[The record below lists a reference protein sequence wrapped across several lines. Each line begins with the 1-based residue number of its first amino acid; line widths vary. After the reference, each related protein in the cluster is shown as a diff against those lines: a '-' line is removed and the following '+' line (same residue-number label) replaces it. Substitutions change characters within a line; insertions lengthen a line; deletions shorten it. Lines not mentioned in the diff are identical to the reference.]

1 MTLLKVSTETLQV
14 IREQL
19 IALHARIP
27 LKLWMV
33 TAVNGDD
40 WDVVCAHNQG
50 YPVKEGQTFPWKE
63 SFCCRM
69 MLNEGPQFASNVAD
83 CEAYRNA
90 PIGKKLP
97 IRAYIGI
104 PLYGEGHRFIGTLCG
119 IDPTPDVVGIR
130 AGEALVR
137 QTAETIGRL
146 LSMEHKLAHAES
158 RVLQVE
164 GHALRDEMTHLLNRR
179 GWNKLLMETG
189 TAQPDEVHSI
199 VMVDLDNLKSL
210 NDLSGHAAGDKLIIK
225 TARVLSASMRGS
237 DVVARLGGDEF
248 GVLLQHIYPRQAQD
262 IAARLTAEMAE
273 AGVTATVGFAST
285 PPQPSVAAAVEAADQ
300 MLVALKRNRAA
311 L

>member
-1 MTLLKVSTETLQV
+1 MTQLNVSAETLQV

-19 IALHARIP
+19 VVLHARIP

-33 TAVNGDD
+33 TTVSGDD

-69 MLNEGPQFASNVAD
+69 MLNEGPQFASNAET

-90 PIGKKLP
+90 PIGKQLT

-119 IDPTPDVVGIR
+119 IDPQPDVVGIR
-130 AGEALVR
+130 AGEGLVR
-137 QTAETIGRL
+137 QTAEIIGRL
-146 LSMEHKLAHAES
+146 LSMEHKLANAQS

-164 GHALRDEMTHLLNRR
+164 DHALRDEMTGLLNRR
-179 GWNKLLMETG
+179 GWNKLLLESG
-189 TAQPDEVHSI
+189 VAQGQAVHSV
-199 VMVDLDNLKSL
+199 VMADLDNLKAL
-210 NDLSGHAAGDKLIIK
+210 NDLSGHAAGDGLIIK
-225 TARVLSASMRGS
+225 AAQILSASMRGG

-248 GVLLQHIYPRQAQD
+248 GLLLQNVYPRQMLD
-262 IAARLTAEMAE
+262 ITARLTAEMAE
-273 AGVTATVGFAST
+273 AGVAATLGFAST
-285 PPQPSVAAAVEAADQ
+285 PPQPSLTAAIEVADQ
-300 MLVALKRNRAA
+300 MLIAEKRKRVSA
-311 L
+311 